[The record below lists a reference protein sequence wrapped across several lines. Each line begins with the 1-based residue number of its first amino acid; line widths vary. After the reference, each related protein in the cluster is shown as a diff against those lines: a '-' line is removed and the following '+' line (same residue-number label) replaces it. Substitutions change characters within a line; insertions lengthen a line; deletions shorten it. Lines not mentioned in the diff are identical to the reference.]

1 MASCRTLRY
10 VLIIAPATMLRH
22 WLQELAIWSPGLRR
36 VLIHKSGE
44 RTSDGSNGR
53 HVSRQMLN
61 KLERWLSGVRSDRVN
76 EAIDEEDIDS
86 SPSGADSFCGTGY
99 VVLTTYENV
108 RRSCDIWVGH
118 KWSYVVMDEGQKIRN
133 PGTLKVSSFMI
144 VAMT

>member
-1 MASCRTLRY
+1 M
-10 VLIIAPATMLRH
+10 
-22 WLQELAIWSPGLRR
+22 
-36 VLIHKSGE
+36 IHKSGE
-44 RTSDGSNGR
+44 RTSDVSNGR

-86 SPSGADSFCGTGY
+86 SPRGADSFCGTGY

-108 RRSCDIWVGH
+108 RRSCDTWVGH
-118 KWSYVVMDEGQKIRN
+118 KRSYVVMDEGQKIRN